1 MSLDKKFIHASQLYI
16 ATEPTEIHT
25 VLGSCVAVCLV
36 DQTTMIAGMNHYLL
50 PLWNNDGIPSPKF
63 GNVSIAKLIEGM
75 EKAGCNRRNIVAKVF
90 GGASPSG
97 LTAGGQVGS
106 RNVDIAIDMLKQYG
120 ISIVGKDVGGS
131 KSRKIV
137 LYSETGKV
145 ILRYPSS
152 EEK

>member
-97 LTAGGQVGS
+97 LTAGGQVG
-106 RNVDIAIDMLKQYG
+106 NFKKL
-120 ISIVGKDVGGS
+120 
-131 KSRKIV
+131 
-137 LYSETGKV
+137 
-145 ILRYPSS
+145 
-152 EEK
+152 